1 MSKNFHSYVLFLED
15 AFSAG
20 VWHLLRAFLL
30 MNCTHQVGT
39 LNLSLFW
46 THKANVLNE
55 VFIIAV
61 SGTGTW
67 EGIELCAQPNG
78 PLSGQVGLTLTVSP
92 WDAHFPSW
100 PNMATRPSTGSLPQ
114 CSTAIL
120 GRRWLIN
127 THLCVQLICI
137 NLPSGP

>member
-1 MSKNFHSYVLFLED
+1 MGKNFHSYTLFLED

-20 VWHLLRAFLL
+20 VWHLLRAFML
-30 MNCTHQVGT
+30 MNYTHHVVT

-46 THKANVLNE
+46 THKADVLNE
-55 VFIIAV
+55 VFIVAV

-78 PLSGQVGLTLTVSP
+78 PLSSQVKLTLTVSP
-92 WDAHFPSW
+92 SDVHFPSW
-100 PNMATRPSTGSLPQ
+100 LNMATRPSIGNLLQ

-120 GRRWLIN
+120 ERRWLRSI
-127 THLCVQLICI
+127 HLCVQLICI
-137 NLPSGP
+137 DLPNGP